1 MAHAMIGAGLD
12 MNIVLGIRAQYGRVG
27 CRVLLD
33 GEWLCCDAIKAVAVL
48 ERNTKHVVF
57 Y

>member
-1 MAHAMIGAGLD
+1 MIGAGLD